1 MGLKVQENRIFEL
14 RAHCHSFT
22 EYERRSRQ
30 AAALK
35 KLEKL
40 NSATVE
46 ANLQVVRR
54 DNRIG
59 ELTKENEHLKTENLT
74 YEKLFEEQNMKIQR
88 LEEQLGEKDKQDI
101 GGQVHEV
108 EDSEDEENEI
118 DETLEQ
124 LIGFITDKKRGFKK
138 NQPK

>member
-1 MGLKVQENRIFEL
+1 MKEEADKLK
-14 RAHCHSFT
+14 
-22 EYERRSRQ
+22 